1 MNRLASTLLLL
12 GLAAPSAHAT
22 DFGPLMDTA
31 RQAWPEKTRICVLA
45 NYVQSRQEINDLAA
59 GAGAGAVITVLNM
72 TRPDQI
78 DRATSLALTGNRHDF
93 IVLLPN
99 DPFVRD
105 GSPYA
110 SRIVSRAAMAG
121 IPAIAT
127 TPLAMHQGAVFAVG
141 LATGYTLLVT
151 DRVGVVTVP
160 LPQKGTFVNP
170 VARLDRGM
178 ADIQV
183 IGGLER

>member
-1 MNRLASTLLLL
+1 MNRFAFTLLLL
-12 GLAAPSAHAT
+12 GLAAPAARAT

-31 RQAWPEKTRICVLA
+31 RQAWPEKSRICVVA
-45 NYVQSRQEINDLAA
+45 NYLQSRQEINDLAA
-59 GAGAGAVITVLNM
+59 GAGAGAVITVLDV
-72 TRPDQI
+72 TRPDQL
-78 DRATSLALTGNRHDF
+78 DRATSLAIFGEKHDF

-121 IPAIAT
+121 LPAIAT

-141 LATGYTLLVT
+141 QATGYTLLVT

-160 LPQKGTFVNP
+160 LPRKGTYLNP

-178 ADIQV
+178 AEIKV
-183 IGGLER
+183 IGGLGR